1 MTIVLSSV
9 ARKRLSVYFILRK
22 MQCPTR
28 NNFCYVCGLF
38 APSKNF
44 KNITKTVVNSFQ
56 KIFKTAYVPY
66 LWYTPEVV
74 CDYCYRNLCKFTDG
88 RSTIKYSVPTIWLP
102 RTEHCSELCYFCVT
116 FTQTK
121 GYQYF
126 RRNKIRYA
134 NVESVIPAVLYSP
147 EERIAASMEIFDD
160 VPELRDGE
168 PTVAPTML
176 STFLASNARCGEP
189 EVSEFV
195 PTPSELGTAVPH
207 LVTQADF
214 NDLVREGNLSKRTAE
229 LFASRFKQW
238 NIVAADFKITAA
250 RDRRSSIPYDEFFK
264 LHEDRE
270 KNLAYC
276 CDIDSMFEKIGY
288 PHISEEWRL
297 FIDASVNSLKV
308 VLLHIGNKHP
318 AVPIAYATNLKET
331 YEGMELILQLINYQ
345 EHNWK
350 ICCDL
355 KVVGL
360 LMGVKR
366 VFPTHQCFLCTWE
379 GRKRDQHYT
388 EFKWKPRTC
397 YKVGVESIENLPL
410 VQPSQIILPSLH
422 IKLGV
427 VSNFV
432 KKLDREGEAIA
443 SLRNIFP
450 KLSGAKIHAGIFF
463 YEGF

>member
-1 MTIVLSSV
+1 
-9 ARKRLSVYFILRK
+9 

-38 APSKNF
+38 APSKNL

-88 RSTIKYSVPTIWLP
+88 RSTIKYAVPTIWLP
-102 RTEHCSELCYFCVT
+102 RTEHCNELCYFCVT
-116 FTQTK
+116 FTHTK

-147 EERIAASMEIFDD
+147 EERIAASVEIFDD
-160 VPELRDGE
+160 VPEISEGD
-168 PTVAPTML
+168 PTVVPTLL
-176 STFLASNARCGEP
+176 STFLASNARGESP

-214 NDLVREGNLSKRTAE
+214 NDLVRDGNLSRRTAE

-250 RDRRSSIPYDEFFK
+250 RDRGSTIPYDKFFK

-270 KNLAYC
+270 KTWLIVMILIRCLQKSVTLIFQRSGDFSSMHRSTALKSC
-276 CDIDSMFEKIGY
+276 CF
-288 PHISEEWRL
+288 ISVTNIHL
-297 FIDASVNSLKV
+297 FRSHMPQTSK
-308 VLLHIGNKHP
+308 KHTT
-318 AVPIAYATNLKET
+318 AWN
-331 YEGMELILQLINYQ
+331 
-345 EHNWK
+345 
-350 ICCDL
+350 
-355 KVVGL
+355 
-360 LMGVKR
+360 
-366 VFPTHQCFLCTWE
+366 
-379 GRKRDQHYT
+379 
-388 EFKWKPRTC
+388 
-397 YKVGVESIENLPL
+397 
-410 VQPSQIILPSLH
+410 
-422 IKLGV
+422 
-427 VSNFV
+427 
-432 KKLDREGEAIA
+432 
-443 SLRNIFP
+443 
-450 KLSGAKIHAGIFF
+450 
-463 YEGF
+463 